1 MIVRNGMKTLQAT
14 LAMAVLAAG
23 AALGQG
29 PGPGEARQAVAL
41 YDQGRYAEART
52 LLEKLDT
59 AGALDGPLLY
69 RLSFCL
75 GAAAD
80 PAAQQAILE
89 RARAALE
96 QAVASDPTLESAFYL
111 ANALRNLNRR
121 TEAREVALT
130 AIARV
135 ESEGWTPPD
144 DPAEAFRVAKLYA
157 DLGRQ
162 TEAAQWY
169 RRALEGFEATPDQY
183 PVYIRWARRYLADLA
198 FSRADFA
205 AAAKDYAALAE
216 TGQAE
221 QADWDR
227 LAVARMRLGD
237 WSGAEQAWRGAEQI
251 NPGEA
256 DRARYARHLAVL
268 AGVLRTLPEA
278 APDGRRWP
286 ELSQQDLESLMQ
298 TNGGRA
304 MEIRGTAAG
313 AALSEE
319 ERRGLATELAAIKPV
334 FVAAC
339 VEYTLR
345 GLPIRETA
353 FFGGYAP
360 MIFHDTNWLLP
371 EPPASD
377 AAE

>member
-1 MIVRNGMKTLQAT
+1 MKRLLAT
-14 LAMAVLAAG
+14 VTVVVFAAA

-29 PGPGEARQAVAL
+29 PGEAQQAVAL

-52 LLEKLDT
+52 LLEKLDA

-69 RLSFCL
+69 RLSFCV
-75 GAAAD
+75 GAAGD
-80 PAAQQAILE
+80 PTAQRAILE
-89 RARAALE
+89 RARVALE
-96 QAVASDPTLESAFYL
+96 REVTSDPTLESAFYL
-111 ANALRNLNRR
+111 ANALRNLDRR
-121 TEAREVALT
+121 AEAREVALR
-130 AIARV
+130 AIAPV

-144 DPAEAFRVAKLYA
+144 DEAEAFRVAKLYA

-162 TEAAQWY
+162 AEAAQWY
-169 RRALEGFEATPDQY
+169 RKALEGFEATPDRF

-205 AAAKDYAALAE
+205 AAERDYAALAD

-237 WSGAEQAWRGAEQI
+237 WSGAEQAWRGAERS

-268 AGVLRTLPEA
+268 AGVLRTLPEV
-278 APDGRRWP
+278 APDGRRWS
-286 ELSQQDLESLMQ
+286 ELSQQDLETIMK
-298 TNGGRA
+298 TNGDRA
-304 MEIRGTAAG
+304 KEIGGTAAG
-313 AALSEE
+313 AALSED
-319 ERRGLATELAAIKPV
+319 ERRALAAELAGIKPV

-339 VEYTLR
+339 IEYTLR

-353 FFGGYAP
+353 FFGGFAP
-360 MIFHDTNWLLP
+360 MIFHDTNWDLP
-371 EPPASD
+371 EPPAS

>member
-1 MIVRNGMKTLQAT
+1 MKILGPTA
-14 LAMAVLAAG
+14 AVVLFAAG

-29 PGPGEARQAVAL
+29 PGEAQQAIAL

-52 LLEKLDT
+52 LLEKLDA

-69 RLSFCL
+69 RLSFCI
-75 GAAAD
+75 AATAD
-80 PAAQQAILE
+80 PAGQQAILE

-96 QAVASDPTLESAFYL
+96 QEVASDPTLESAFYL

-121 TEAREVALT
+121 SEAREAALQ
-130 AIARV
+130 AVARV
-135 ESEGWTPPD
+135 ESEAWNPPD

-162 TEAAQWY
+162 TEAVLWY
-169 RRALEGFEATPDQY
+169 HKALEGLETVPDKA
-183 PVYIRWARRYLADLA
+183 PVYIRWARRYLADLS

-205 AAAKDYAALAE
+205 AAEKEYAALAE

-237 WSGAEQAWRGAEQI
+237 WSGAEEAWRGAERV

-256 DRARYARHLAVL
+256 DRARYARHLAAL
-268 AGVLRTLPEA
+268 AGVLKSLPA
-278 APDGRRWP
+278 VAPDGRLWS
-286 ELSQQDLESLMQ
+286 ELSQQDLESIMK
-298 TNGGRA
+298 TNGDRTK
-304 MEIRGTAAG
+304 EIRGAA
-313 AALSEE
+313 AAAELSEE
-319 ERRGLATELAAIKPV
+319 ERRGLATELVGIKPV

-360 MIFHDTNWLLP
+360 MIFHDSNWALP
-371 EPPASD
+371 EPPPGT
-377 AAE
+377 AE